1 MTTPRRVVAL
11 ESSLDPR
18 EFVFHVIAEAR
29 EYANLEAYA
38 RSLVD
43 VPVEAAPL
51 SRLGAHAETSV
62 RARMKG
68 QPREKVDAAVRR
80 AVGDAVFRYVLF
92 LRLNTS
98 ALEMSER
105 EGLRAAATFYWMGC
119 LLSGPREADLQPEE
133 WIAHQAEQAEAWQ
146 SWRWVLA
153 SILVVSLVEE
163 EAREHLQAHYLGGQS
178 ALLTGVQADW
188 DRFAE
193 QVDRL
198 WSIAQSTG
206 LGASAQGESPLPP
219 RASRS
224 GTNGSRSGRACSP
237 TTPGSPRSIGSA
249 RTCAR

>member
-105 EGLRAAATFYWMGC
+105 EGLRAAATV
-119 LLSGPREADLQPEE
+119 LLDGLPPQRPTRGRSSTRGMDRPPGRTGGGMA
-133 WIAHQAEQAEAWQ
+133 
-146 SWRWVLA
+146 VLA
-153 SILVVSLVEE
+153 
-163 EAREHLQAHYLGGQS
+163 
-178 ALLTGVQADW
+178 
-188 DRFAE
+188 
-193 QVDRL
+193 
-198 WSIAQSTG
+198 
-206 LGASAQGESPLPP
+206 LGARQHP
-219 RASRS
+219 RRL
-224 GTNGSRSGRACSP
+224 TRRGRGA
-237 TTPGSPRSIGSA
+237 
-249 RTCAR
+249 

>member
-1 MTTPRRVVAL
+1 
-11 ESSLDPR
+11 
-18 EFVFHVIAEAR
+18 
-29 EYANLEAYA
+29 
-38 RSLVD
+38 
-43 VPVEAAPL
+43 
-51 SRLGAHAETSV
+51 
-62 RARMKG
+62 MKG

-105 EGLRAAATFYWMGC
+105 EGLRAAETFYWMGC

-163 EAREHLQAHYLGGQS
+163 EAREHLQAHYLGGQL

-193 QVDRL
+193 QVDGL

-206 LGASAQGESPLPP
+206 LGASAQGDKPPPTEGEQEWDQRVHERALVLADDARISTFERLGENLSAVAILERRLGTQSP
-219 RASRS
+219 
-224 GTNGSRSGRACSP
+224 
-237 TTPGSPRSIGSA
+237 
-249 RTCAR
+249 